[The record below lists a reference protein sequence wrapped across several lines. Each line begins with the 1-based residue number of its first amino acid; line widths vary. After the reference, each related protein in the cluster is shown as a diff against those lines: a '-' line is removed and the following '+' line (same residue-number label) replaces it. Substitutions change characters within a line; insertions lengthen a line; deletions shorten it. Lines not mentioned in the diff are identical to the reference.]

1 MHITEEHNPR
11 LPYLRDKT
19 SKLTTSPG
27 VYIMKDKSG
36 KIIYIGKAKN
46 LHNRVTSYFRKGQ
59 DHLPKVWK
67 MVSNVHDYEFI
78 VTDSEFEALVLECS
92 LIKMHTPKYN
102 ILLKDDKGYS
112 YIRVT
117 NEPYP
122 RIQAVLQKSDDGAEY
137 IGPYTSSFTVKQ
149 AVEEANKVFRLP
161 TCTKVFPRDIKKERP
176 CLNYH
181 IKRCMGVCTGHF
193 SEEEYRK
200 TVAQAVDYI
209 KNGSAQSVERLTAE
223 MERAAEDLEFELAA
237 KLRDRIQAI
246 TKAAESQKVIDETI
260 PDCDIIAISQN
271 VEIACASVIMYRG
284 GRLTDKADYYLGDRA
299 EPAQMLEEF
308 ALSFYAMKEEA
319 PKNILLAEE
328 PADIEMLEQYLR
340 EKYGHAIYVTVPKR
354 GHLTKLCTLAKNNA
368 NAFISVRVGRTGRE
382 VAGLEELARA
392 LGMERPPR
400 FIECYDISNLA
411 SSDMVA
417 GMVVFENGRPCRK
430 FYRKFAIK
438 TVFEQNDYACM
449 TEVIERRFAEY
460 KKGEDEG
467 FSQLPDLILL
477 DGGNG
482 HVNTIRPVLERL
494 GIKVPL
500 YGLVKDDHHRT
511 RAIATGNG
519 EISLL
524 KSRSAFSLVTQIQDE
539 VHRVAIS
546 YQKSKRKKSSFTL
559 ELTQVRGVGD
569 KKAQKLL
576 REFKTKEA
584 LKRASME
591 ELRAVAGITIETARE
606 LKKIIDEMS

>member
-1 MHITEEHNPR
+1 MYITDEHNPR
-11 LPYLRDKT
+11 LPFLRDKT

-27 VYIMKDKSG
+27 VYIMKDKGG

-67 MVSNVHDYEFI
+67 MVSNVSDYEFI

-117 NEPYP
+117 NEDYP

-137 IGPYTSSFTVKQ
+137 IGPYTSSFTVRQ
-149 AVEEANKVFRLP
+149 AVEEANRVFRLP
-161 TCTKVFPRDIKKERP
+161 TCTKVFPRDIRKQRP
-176 CLNYH
+176 CLNFH
-181 IKRCMGVCTGHF
+181 IKRCMGVCTGQY
-193 SEEEYRK
+193 SKEEYRE

-209 KNGSAQSVERLTAE
+209 RNGSAQSVERLTAE

-237 KLRDRIQAI
+237 RIRDRINAI
-246 TKAAESQKVIDETI
+246 QKAAESQKVIDETI

-271 VEIACASVIMYRG
+271 VDMACASVIMYRS
-284 GRLTDKADYYLGDRA
+284 GRLTDKADYFLGDRA
-299 EPAQMLEEF
+299 EPAQMMEEF
-308 ALSFYAMKEEA
+308 ILSYYAMKDDA
-319 PKNILLAEE
+319 PKTILLEEE
-328 PADIEMLEQYLR
+328 PADIEMLQQYLR
-340 EKYGHAIYVTVPKR
+340 EKYNRAIHVSVPKK
-354 GHLTKLCTLAKNNA
+354 GHLLRLCTMAKNNA
-368 NAFISVRVGRTGRE
+368 NEFISVRVGRTGRE

-392 LGMERPPR
+392 LGMEKPPR

-417 GMVVFENGRPCRK
+417 GMVVFENGRPCKKR
-430 FYRKFAIK
+430 YRKFAIK
-438 TVFEQNDYACM
+438 TVYEQNDYACM

-467 FSQLPDLILL
+467 FAQLPDLILL

-494 GIKVPL
+494 GINVLL
-500 YGLVKDDHHRT
+500 YGLVKDDRHRT
-511 RAIATGNG
+511 RAVATGDG
-519 EISLL
+519 EISLI
-524 KSRSAFSLVTQIQDE
+524 KSRAAFDLVTQIQDE
-539 VHRVAIS
+539 VHRVAIG
-546 YQKSKRKKSSFTL
+546 YQRSKRKRSAFSL
-559 ELTQVRGVGD
+559 ELTQVKGVGE
-569 KKAQKLL
+569 KKAQKLIT
-576 REFKTKEA
+576 EFKTKEA
-584 LKRASME
+584 LKKASTD
-591 ELRAVAGITIETARE
+591 ELRAVAGVSEETALA
-606 LKKIIDEMS
+606 LKNIIDEMS